1 MIGKNVTWIGLTE
14 LQAAIK
20 RNPQRVLD
28 EARLFLTRGL
38 AVYKTGIIRDPWR
51 IGGRG
56 GGVPVSN
63 DPRYPRK
70 YQRQRSGNL
79 RDSHITQI
87 NGLQGTIGPNMTTAP
102 YARYVHDGTRRMQ
115 GRPWLEYVKATQD
128 NAIQDLYR
136 KMLANI
142 VGDLAK

>member
-1 MIGKNVTWIGLTE
+1 MADIEFIGLKE

-20 RNPQRVLD
+20 RNPQKVLD

-38 AVYKTGIIRDPWR
+38 AQYKSGIINDPWR
-51 IGGRG
+51 IKGPG
-56 GGVPVSN
+56 GGSPVSN

-79 RDSHITQI
+79 RDSHTTTI
-87 NGLQGTIGPNMTTAP
+87 NGLEGIIGPNLRVAQ
-102 YARYVHDGTRRMQ
+102 YAGYVHQGTRSMQ
-115 GRPWLEYVKATQD
+115 GRPWLNYVKQ
-128 NAIQDLYR
+128 NKQGAIERLY
-136 KMLANI
+136 KEMLGNI